1 MVTGSQQLVDDF
13 EQLQSSLELYP
24 KINIVKTDGEPPDN
38 YEIEFTLRGYIKDAD
53 GTVSIGNTHR
63 VQISL
68 PFGYPHFA
76 PIVKP
81 LTHIFH
87 PDVDPAAI
95 RIADRWQQNPSLAD
109 LVLYIGEMIC
119 GHTYSLNDPF
129 NQEAADWYQEHLGN
143 LPLDSLSI
151 ATIEESSQEIDS
163 LVDDTFASLGLETD
177 DFLEP
182 VKEFSP
188 ADVEHI
194 QMLIEHKQLF
204 EATQALTEITEQFQE
219 REVIQEN
226 IDKGMKKAEQLF
238 ALAEQLEDLGK
249 FDEAVD
255 VVDNLFEVCV
265 DMPGSDS
272 LRSRLQQEFS
282 LALRSPGN
290 SAEEQSEDSLIVS
303 KKDKTKKKS
312 SAKKK
317 QKQVAPAPRPRLK
330 FKPKIPLQIILS
342 ATVLLAICIG
352 AISFYFK
359 DQNILSRSQANIL
372 KSQLLIDKKQFETA
386 QGTLY
391 EAKKSLSGLTV
402 LRFKKGEMERE
413 IEKLLTSKELDEGLK
428 GHVLYQGKYIPS
440 AMAQSLRELATLTEQ
455 AKSLVD
461 QKNPADALTL
471 YRQAFFYA
479 QKNKLSDNVAELEA
493 IIKSLELQ
501 QTLTLAEQAE
511 LGKNWQGAAETYRKA
526 LELSSSLSDPKT
538 ATAITSRLTAAT
550 FRHELNMSKE
560 TFTQEQ
566 WQETIVK
573 LEHAQRLIDSNPDVV
588 SVKERRD
595 LHRLL
600 VNARLYGILSS
611 ARDAYNQK
619 NWANAITEYRKAVS
633 LLEQERDNF
642 EGHLDESIS
651 KIKKTVLMVQIAMT
665 QEKVLLAENQDN
677 LQEALRHSKEIQRRI
692 KNSPFKNDP
701 SVEDVQRRI
710 TQQITTKEEQIAH
723 NKKIVWLE
731 EHFEEIFRS
740 NYPTFRGSQLHS
752 PNAALLR
759 KVDDKSIFIIT
770 CTEKSQGTSSRLELN
785 YMYDEGTGKWSVYTG
800 E

>member
-24 KINIVKTDGEPPDN
+24 KVNIVKADGQPPDN
-38 YEIEFTLRGYIKDAD
+38 YEIEFTLRGYIKEAD
-53 GTVSIGNTHR
+53 GTVSIGNAHR

-76 PIVKP
+76 PTVKP

-129 NQEAADWYQEHLGN
+129 NQEAADWYKEHKGN

-151 ATIEESSQEIDS
+151 ATIEESSQDLDS

-182 VKEFSP
+182 VKQFSP
-188 ADVEHI
+188 ADVDQIH
-194 QMLIEHKQLF
+194 MLIEHKKLF
-204 EATQALTEITEQFQE
+204 TANQSLTEITEQFPE
-219 REVIQEN
+219 RAGIEEDIS
-226 IDKGMKKAEQLF
+226 KGIKKADQLF
-238 ALAEQLEDLGK
+238 TLAEQLEDLGK
-249 FDEAVD
+249 FDEGID
-255 VVDNLFEVCV
+255 VIDNLFDICV

-272 LRSRLQQEFS
+272 LRSRLQQEYS
-282 LALRSPGN
+282 LALQSPEKN
-290 SAEEQSEDSLIVS
+290 VEQHINDSLIVS
-303 KKDKTKKKS
+303 KKDKAKTKNSSTKKH
-312 SAKKK
+312 K
-317 QKQVAPAPRPRLK
+317 QIAPLPRLK

-342 ATVLLAICIG
+342 VTVLLAFCIG

-372 KSQLLIDKKQFETA
+372 KSQLLMDKKQFESA
-386 QGTLY
+386 QETLY
-391 EAKKSLSGLTV
+391 QAQKSLSGLTV

-413 IEKLLTSKELDEGLK
+413 IEALLTSRELDEGLK

-440 AMAQSLRELATLTEQ
+440 ATAQALRELETLTEQ
-455 AKSLVD
+455 AKSLLD

-479 QKNKLSDNVAELEA
+479 RKNKLSDNIVELEA

-538 ATAITSRLTAAT
+538 ASTITSRLTAAT
-550 FRHELNMSKE
+550 FRHELNMSKK

-600 VNARLYGILSS
+600 VNARLYGLLSS

-633 LLEQERDNF
+633 LLEQERANF

-677 LQEALRHSKEIQRRI
+677 IQEALRHSKEIQRRI
-692 KNSPFKNDP
+692 KNSPFKNEP

-710 TQQITTKEEQIAH
+710 TEQIADKEERIAH

-759 KVDDKSIFIIT
+759 KVDNKSIFIIT

-785 YMYDEGTGKWSVYTG
+785 YMYDEDTNTWSVYSG

>member
-24 KINIVKTDGEPPDN
+24 KVNIVKADGQPPDN
-38 YEIEFTLRGYIKDAD
+38 YEIEFTLRGYIKEAD
-53 GTVSIGNTHR
+53 GTVSIGNAHR
-63 VQISL
+63 VQVSL

-76 PIVKP
+76 PTVKP

-109 LVLYIGEMIC
+109 LILYLGEMIC
-119 GHTYSLNDPF
+119 GHSYSLSDPF
-129 NQEAADWYQEHLGN
+129 NQEAADWYKEHQGN
-143 LPLDSLSI
+143 LPLDSLNI
-151 ATIEESSQEIDS
+151 ATIEESSQDIDT

-182 VKEFSP
+182 VKQFTP
-188 ADVEHI
+188 ADVEQI

-204 EATQALTEITEQFQE
+204 AANQSLTEIADRFPE
-219 REVIQEN
+219 RTVIEED
-226 IDKGMKKAEQLF
+226 ISKGMKKAEQLYS
-238 ALAEQLEDLGK
+238 LAEQLEDLGK
-249 FDEAVD
+249 FDEAID
-255 VVDNLFEVCV
+255 VIDNLFDICV
-265 DMPGSDS
+265 DMPGSES
-272 LRSRLQQEFS
+272 LRSRLQQAFS
-282 LALRSPGN
+282 LALRSPAKE
-290 SAEEQSEDSLIVS
+290 SEEPTDNGLIVS
-303 KKDKTKKKS
+303 QKDKKKTTS
-312 SAKKK
+312 NKK
-317 QKQVAPAPRPRLK
+317 QKQIAPLSRLQ
-330 FKPKIPLQIILS
+330 FKPKFPLQIVLS
-342 ATVLLAICIG
+342 ATILLAICIG

-372 KSQLLIDKKQFETA
+372 KSQLLIDKNQFETA
-386 QGTLY
+386 QATLY
-391 EAKKSLSGLTV
+391 QASKSLSGLTV

-413 IEKLLTSKELDEGLK
+413 IEALLTSKDLIEGLK

-440 AMAQSLRELATLTEQ
+440 ATAQALRELATLTEQ
-455 AKSLVD
+455 AKSLVE
-461 QKNPADALTL
+461 QQNPADALTL

-479 QKNKLSDNVAELEA
+479 QQHKLSDNVVELEA

-550 FRHELNMSKE
+550 FRHELDMSKK

-619 NWANAITEYRKAVS
+619 KWASAITEYRNAVS
-633 LLEQERDNF
+633 LLEQEKDNF
-642 EGHLDESIS
+642 EGHLDESID
-651 KIKKTVLMVQIAMT
+651 KIKKTILMVQIAMT
-665 QEKVLLAENQDN
+665 QEKVLLADNKNN
-677 LQEALRHSKEIQRRI
+677 LQEALRYSKEIQRRI
-692 KNSPFKNDP
+692 NNSPFENDP
-701 SVEDVQRRI
+701 SVENVRQRI
-710 TQQITTKEEQIAH
+710 AQQIAAKEEQIDL
-723 NKKIVWLE
+723 NKKIAWLE

-759 KVDDKSIFIIT
+759 KVDNKTIFIIT

-785 YMYDEGTGKWSVYTG
+785 YMYDKESSAWSVYSG

>member
-1 MVTGSQQLVDDF
+1 MATGSQQLVDDF

-24 KINIVKTDGEPPDN
+24 KVNIVKADGQPPDN
-38 YEIEFTLRGYIKDAD
+38 YEIEFTLRGYVKETD
-53 GTVSIGNTHR
+53 GTISIGNTHR

-76 PIVKP
+76 PTVKP

-87 PDVDPAAI
+87 PDIDPAAV

-129 NQEAADWYQEHLGN
+129 NQEAADWYKEHQGN

-151 ATIEESSQEIDS
+151 ATIEESSQDIDS

-182 VKEFSP
+182 VKQFSA

-194 QMLIEHKQLF
+194 DMLMEHKQLF
-204 EATQALTEITEQFQE
+204 AANQSLTEITDQFPE
-219 REVIQEN
+219 RAVIEEN
-226 IDKGMKKAEQLF
+226 INKGVKKAEQLF
-238 ALAEQLEDLGK
+238 TLAEQLEDLGK
-249 FDEAVD
+249 FDEAID
-255 VVDNLFEVCV
+255 VIDNLFDICV

-272 LRSRLQQEFS
+272 LRSRLQQAFS
-282 LALRSPGN
+282 LTLRSPEKN
-290 SAEEQSEDSLIVS
+290 FEEHVDDSLIVS
-303 KKDKTKKKS
+303 QKDKTQKRPPSKKKRNEI
-312 SAKKK
+312 
-317 QKQVAPAPRPRLK
+317 APLSRVK
-330 FKPKIPLQIILS
+330 FKLKIPLQIILS
-342 ATVLLAICIG
+342 ATVVLAICIG

-359 DQNILSRSQANIL
+359 DQNILSRTQANIL
-372 KSQLLIDKKQFETA
+372 KSQLLIDKNQFETA
-386 QGTLY
+386 QATLY
-391 EAKKSLSGLTV
+391 QAQKSLAGLTV
-402 LRFKKGEMERE
+402 LRFKKGRMERE
-413 IEKLLTSKELDEGLK
+413 IESLLTSKELDEGLK
-428 GHVLYQGKYIPS
+428 GHVLYKGKYIPS
-440 AMAQSLRELATLTEQ
+440 ATAQSLRELATLTEQ
-455 AKSLVD
+455 AKSLID
-461 QKNPADALTL
+461 QKNPNDALTL

-479 QKNKLSDNVAELEA
+479 QQHKLSDNVVELEA
-493 IIKSLELQ
+493 VIKSLELQ
-501 QTLTLAEQAE
+501 QTLALAQQAE

-550 FRHELNMSKE
+550 FRHELNLSKK

-611 ARDAYNQK
+611 ARDAYNQR
-619 NWANAITEYRKAVS
+619 NWANAINKYRKAVS
-633 LLEQERDNF
+633 LLEQERENF
-642 EGHLDESIS
+642 EGHLDESIR
-651 KIKKTVLMVQIAMT
+651 KIKKTVLMVQVAMI
-665 QEKVLLAENQDN
+665 QEKVLLAENQSN
-677 LQEALRHSKEIQRRI
+677 LNEALRHSKDIQRRL
-692 KNSPFKNDP
+692 KNSPFKTDP
-701 SVEDVQRRI
+701 SVVDVQRRI
-710 TQQITTKEEQIAH
+710 TQQITAKEEQIAH
-723 NKKIVWLE
+723 NKKVVWLE

-759 KVDDKSIFIIT
+759 KVDNKSIFIIT

-785 YMYDEGTGKWSVYTG
+785 YIYDEESSAWSVYSG